1 MKKELLLL
9 LMLGA
14 VGLSLYS
21 CIRST
26 ERQQEVL
33 ENLDVKKPVPPPND
47 GIVRVLFVGNSHT
60 EYYVSLPYMFEALC
74 IENGKNVEID
84 ELVVMGA
91 SIDEILEESEDE
103 AKELFSM
110 TDEDGNY
117 YDHVILQER
126 SVVAVL
132 ELKQYKRNCKSV
144 MERASINSPDAA
156 VHVYELMSFVEY
168 NDSDFNYYKNEALI
182 NSAEVANSL
191 KNAGVLRIGSAIADA
206 YDGIE
211 GYEAFINGKD
221 MLRYGENTLHLLN
234 DGGFLSGVLL
244 YQAIF
249 DDLPQI
255 PAQLPL
261 STGIGDNDDISM
273 QDVNTA
279 ISNADALL
287 KIAAGFF

>member
-1 MKKELLLL
+1 
-9 LMLGA
+9 
-14 VGLSLYS
+14 
-21 CIRST
+21 
-26 ERQQEVL
+26 
-33 ENLDVKKPVPPPND
+33 
-47 GIVRVLFVGNSHT
+47 
-60 EYYVSLPYMFEALC
+60 
-74 IENGKNVEID
+74 
-84 ELVVMGA
+84 
-91 SIDEILEESEDE
+91 
-103 AKELFSM
+103 
-110 TDEDGNY
+110 
-117 YDHVILQER
+117 
-126 SVVAVL
+126 
-132 ELKQYKRNCKSV
+132 

-234 DGGFLSGVLL
+234 DGGFLSGVLI